1 VLRVRDYLA
10 GLARTR
16 AGETEE
22 LPLKG
27 SDVLY
32 FELEGG
38 SAVIV
43 RPSGTEPKVK
53 VYILVR
59 GETAAE
65 SAELIAGRALRA

>member
-1 VLRVRDYLA
+1 
-10 GLARTR
+10 
-16 AGETEE
+16 
-22 LPLKG
+22 
-27 SDVLY
+27 VLY

-65 SAELIAGRALRA
+65 SAELIAGYERFALSLSR